1 MKCIQC
7 PVIFTIMASAHWFN
21 LDFLVMKGRVDEKP
35 LDEKPLD
42 EKPVDEKP
50 VGENP
55 HIPETNNGCNGA
67 RAGDG

>member
-1 MKCIQC
+1 
-7 PVIFTIMASAHWFN
+7 
-21 LDFLVMKGRVDEKP
+21 MKGRVDEKPLDEKP